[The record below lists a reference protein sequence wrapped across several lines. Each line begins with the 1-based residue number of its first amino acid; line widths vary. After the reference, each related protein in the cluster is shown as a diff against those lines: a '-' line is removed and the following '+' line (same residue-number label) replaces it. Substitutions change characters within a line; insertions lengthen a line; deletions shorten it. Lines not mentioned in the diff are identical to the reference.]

1 MNITIE
7 GLVLRTVNYKESDKI
22 LTVLTRDRGCLTVKA
37 QGARRKGSR
46 LGSCTQLFCHSE
58 LSLYER
64 DGRFTLDEG
73 DVKNQFYGLS
83 RDIEKMA
90 LASYFAQ
97 ILLGEP
103 EDGPASPDIMRLALN
118 SFYALEKGLYPQ
130 AVIKA
135 AFELRYMALNGYA
148 PDLSACASCGK
159 TGQGGYIDLQSGL
172 LVCPACFRPTGYR
185 ERPMDEPALG
195 AARYILGCD
204 LKRLFSYKLPER
216 SMAFLARFCEDYLQ
230 EKTEQHYKTLDFYKS
245 LFPREEPI

>member
-1 MNITIE
+1 MNITVE
-7 GLVLRTVNYKESDKI
+7 GLVLRTVNYRESDKI
-22 LTVLTRDRGCLTVKA
+22 LTVLTRDHGCLTVKA
-37 QGARRKGSR
+37 TGARRKGSR

-73 DVKNQFYGLS
+73 DVRNQFYGLS
-83 RDIEKMA
+83 MDIEKMA

-97 ILLGEP
+97 VLQGEP
-103 EDGPASPDIMRLALN
+103 EDGPGNPDVLRLALN

-148 PDLSACASCGK
+148 PDLAACASCGRK
-159 TGQGGYIDLQSGL
+159 GQGGYIDIASGL
-172 LVCPACFRPTGYR
+172 LVCPACIRPTGYGM
-185 ERPMDEPALG
+185 RPMDELALE

-204 LKRLFSYKLPER
+204 LKRLFSFKLPEK
-216 SMAFLARFCEDYLQ
+216 SMAFLARFCEDYLL
-230 EKTEQHYKTLDFYKS
+230 EKTEQSYKTLDFYKS
-245 LFPREEPI
+245 LFTREEPI